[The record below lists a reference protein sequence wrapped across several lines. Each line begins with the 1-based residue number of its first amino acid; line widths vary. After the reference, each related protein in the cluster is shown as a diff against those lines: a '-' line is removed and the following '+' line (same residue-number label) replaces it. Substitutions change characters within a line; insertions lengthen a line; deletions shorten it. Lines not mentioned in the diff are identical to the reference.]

1 MIRLIDWNLDL
12 IYPRDCMVC
21 ASRIAGSTN
30 TCLCPSCHPTLPH
43 IEPTHQC
50 ARCGNPLGPYAEGKR
65 ACSSCGGRSGFFF
78 RAASAVCRYEGTAR
92 ELVHHLKYGR
102 DLRASASMAD
112 AMSLS
117 LVRAPWF
124 NEIDALVPVPLHWT
138 RHLSRRFNQSE
149 VLAHRIAREC
159 GRPVMARALRR
170 VRRTESQARLVGI
183 QRVENVRGVFR
194 INGRKPIAG
203 KRLLLIDDVMST
215 CATARE
221 CSRALMKAG
230 AKAVY
235 VAVYAR

>member
-1 MIRLIDWNLDL
+1 MA
-12 IYPRDCMVC
+12 C
-21 ASRIAGSTN
+21 AARIAGSSH
-30 TCLCPSCHPTLPH
+30 TCLCPSCHARLPH
-43 IEPTHQC
+43 IEPAHQC

-78 RAASAVCRYEGTAR
+78 RGASAVCRYEGTAR
-92 ELVHHLKYGR
+92 ELVHHLKYGH
-102 DLRASASMAD
+102 DLRASTSMAN
-112 AMSLS
+112 AMS
-117 LVRAPWF
+117 RALGRTPWF

-149 VLAHRIAREC
+149 VLARRIACEC
-159 GRPVMARALRR
+159 DRPVMARALRR
-170 VRRTESQARLVGI
+170 VRRTESQARLVGV

-194 INGRKPIAG
+194 INDRKRIVG

-230 AKAVY
+230 AKAIY